1 MANQNSNKIQL
12 KKCNEMLILLDK
24 LSNCVFNA
32 KIGGIGAIIENRRL
46 GIETPVK
53 INFLKDDNGNN
64 VSIDPFDKLIFSG
77 AVSEIASGNTTV
89 SLSRLFHTVGGGR
102 DLCDAPNIKNAIEQ
116 SLSKLRR
123 TEIIVDV
130 TALTEKFKQYAEQLD
145 AVPNSKGQIILKGAL
160 LPSETICAVVN
171 GKVTDGAVVL
181 LGSPVLLR
189 IAEMKGQITRC
200 NLNLLAVP
208 VRATEQTL
216 KLRYYLLEH
225 ILKIKGSHDPNRS
238 KRVRKL
244 NTSILF
250 DTIFSYCGL
259 PDTKWQKQDFR
270 KAISCILDHFASEN
284 FISGYEFVKRENK
297 FHSISIT
304 F

>member
-1 MANQNSNKIQL
+1 MSNQNSNKIQL

-53 INFLKDDNGNN
+53 INFLKDDKGNN

-77 AVSEIASGNTTV
+77 AVSEIASGNNTV
-89 SLSRLFHTVGGGR
+89 SLSRLFHTIGGGR
-102 DLCDAPNIKNAIEQ
+102 DLRDAPNIKNAIEQ

-123 TEIIVDV
+123 TEITVDV
-130 TALTEKFKQYAEQLD
+130 TALANQFKQYAEQID
-145 AVPNSKGQIILKGAL
+145 TVPDSKGKIILKGTL
-160 LPSETICAVVN
+160 LPSEIICAVVN
-171 GKVTDGAVVL
+171 GKVTDGAVIL
-181 LGSPVLLR
+181 FGNPVLLR

-208 VRATEQTL
+208 VRTTEQTL
-216 KLRYYLLEH
+216 KLKYYLLEH
-225 ILKIKGSHDPNRS
+225 ILKIKGSHDPKRS

-270 KAISCILDHFASEN
+270 KSISCILDHFISEN

-297 FHSISIT
+297 FYSISIT

>member
-1 MANQNSNKIQL
+1 MANQNTNKIQL
-12 KKCNEMLILLDK
+12 KKCNEILILLDK

-32 KIGGIGAIIENRRL
+32 EIGGISAIIENRRL

-53 INFLKDDNGNN
+53 INFLKDDKGNN

-89 SLSRLFHTVGGGR
+89 SLSRLFHTIGGGR
-102 DLCDAPNIKNAIEQ
+102 LDKALNIKAAIEE

-145 AVPNSKGQIILKGAL
+145 AVPNAKGQIILKGAL

-171 GKVTDGAVVL
+171 GKVTDGAVIL
-181 LGSPVLLR
+181 LGDPVLLR

-200 NLNLLAVP
+200 SPNLLAAP

-238 KRVRKL
+238 MRVRKL

-250 DTIFSYCGL
+250 DTIFRHCGL
-259 PDTKWQKQDFR
+259 QDTKWQKQDFR
-270 KAISCILDHFASEN
+270 KAISCILDHFVSEN
-284 FISGYEFVKRENK
+284 FISSYEFVKRENK
-297 FHSISIT
+297 FYSISIT

>member
-1 MANQNSNKIQL
+1 MLNQNSNKIQL
-12 KKCNEMLILLDK
+12 KKCKELLVLLDK

-32 KIGGIGAIIENRRL
+32 KIDGIGAIIEDRRL

-53 INFLKDDNGNN
+53 INFIKDDNGNN

-77 AVSEIASGNTTV
+77 AISEIASGNTTI
-89 SLSRLFHTVGGGR
+89 SLSRLFHTIGGGR
-102 DLCDAPNIKNAIEQ
+102 DLCAAPNIKAAIEQ

-123 TEIIVDV
+123 TEITVDV
-130 TALTEKFKQYAEQLD
+130 TALANHFKQYAAQID
-145 AVPNSKGQIILKGAL
+145 AVPDSKGQIILKSAL
-160 LPSETICAVVN
+160 LPSEIICAAVN
-171 GKVTDGAVVL
+171 GKITDGAVIL
-181 LGSPVLLR
+181 LSNPVLLR
-189 IAEMKGQITRC
+189 VAEMKGQITRC
-200 NLNLLAVP
+200 APNLLAVP
-208 VRATEQTL
+208 LRATEQTL
-216 KLRYYLLEH
+216 KIRYYLLEH
-225 ILKIKGSHDPNRS
+225 ILKIKGSHDPKRS

-259 PDTKWQKQDFR
+259 SDTKWQKQDFR
-270 KAISCILDHFASEN
+270 KYISCILDHFVSEN

-297 FHSISIT
+297 FYSISID

>member
-1 MANQNSNKIQL
+1 MLNQNSNKIQL
-12 KKCNEMLILLDK
+12 KKCKELLVLLDK

-32 KIGGIGAIIENRRL
+32 KIEGIGAIIENRRL

-53 INFLKDDNGNN
+53 INFIKDDNGNN
-64 VSIDPFDKLIFSG
+64 VSIDPFDNLVFSG
-77 AVSEIASGNTTV
+77 AISEIASDNTTI
-89 SLSRLFHTVGGGR
+89 SLSRLFHTIGGGR
-102 DLCDAPNIKNAIEQ
+102 LDKALNIKASIEQ

-123 TEIIVDV
+123 TEITVDV
-130 TALTEKFKQYAEQLD
+130 TALANHFKQYAAQID
-145 AVPNSKGQIILKGAL
+145 AVPDSKGQIILKGAL
-160 LPSETICAVVN
+160 LPSEIICAAVN
-171 GKVTDGAVVL
+171 GKVTDGAVIL
-181 LGSPVLLR
+181 LGNPVLLR

-200 NLNLLAVP
+200 NTNLLAVP
-208 VRATEQTL
+208 IRATEQTF

-225 ILKIKGSHDPNRS
+225 ILKIKGSNDPKRS

-259 PDTKWQKQDFR
+259 QDTKWQKQDFR
-270 KAISCILDHFASEN
+270 KAISCILDHFVSEN

-297 FHSISIT
+297 FYSISIT